1 VLGHVEPGYAA
12 LVGLPAAV
20 GATVGATVQQ
30 RISAGALTY
39 GFAALLAVVGVWLI
53 AG

>member
-1 VLGHVEPGYAA
+1 MEPGYAA

-20 GATVGATVQQ
+20 GATAGAALQQ
-30 RISAGALTY
+30 RLSGRELTY
-39 GFAALLAVVGVWLI
+39 GFAALLVVVGVWLI